1 MNVLDPSTDFGA
13 RATRRLNEEIIG
25 WLTTVSP
32 SGQPQPVPV
41 WFLWDGGESIL
52 LYSKPDKPKLSN
64 IERSPRV
71 SLHLD
76 GNGLGGD
83 VVVVLGSARVT
94 DDRPANEVAEYVE
107 KYGSRIAALNWT
119 PATFA
124 TDYSVPLR
132 IDVSRISGW

>member
-94 DDRPANEVAEYVE
+94 DDPPANEVADYVE
-107 KYGSRIAALNWT
+107 KYASRIATLNWT

>member
-41 WFLWDGGESIL
+41 WFLWDGDESIL
-52 LYSKPDKPKLSN
+52 LYSRPDKPKLSN
-64 IERSPRV
+64 IERNPRV

-83 VVVVLGSARVT
+83 VVVVLGAGAISTTRRRT
-94 DDRPANEVAEYVE
+94 RCPEYVE
-107 KYGSRIAALNWT
+107 KYGAGSRH
-119 PATFA
+119 
-124 TDYSVPLR
+124 
-132 IDVSRISGW
+132 